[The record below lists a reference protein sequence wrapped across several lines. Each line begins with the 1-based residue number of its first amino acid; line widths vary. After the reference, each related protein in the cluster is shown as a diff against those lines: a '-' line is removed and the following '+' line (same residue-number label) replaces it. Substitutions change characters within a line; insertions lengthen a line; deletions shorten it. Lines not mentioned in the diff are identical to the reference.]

1 MGLCAHACVDRV
13 HACVC
18 VYVCLW
24 TDLCMHVCMYV
35 CVYVCTYV
43 CALGEDCACVCVCMY
58 VCMLADL
65 CVFMCVC
72 TCVYAC
78 VCVQDPG
85 RRPAVSQGRGRVVT
99 AQPGQRDLTDSLVT
113 CRARGQGSPAAGH
126 QSDHS
131 EVASTRGSRLSLW
144 ELGLPAHSPNAVLL
158 GHMGRGHVF
167 LQTHRAGGGDL
178 WWELW
183 SCCGSSGPALLESG
197 SQAEGPFLVGVG
209 RSPAAGSVGWGALGR
224 RSKLPD
230 PSVLGRG
237 LLGRGLRLCAGS
249 SVPSASCPDPLPH
262 QTPDLA
268 VPVRRR
274 RSHAVP
280 QGTPGLLTHNRR
292 ACLARG
298 AAAGCP
304 GRAAVALPGLP
315 CLRPTGC
322 ELSRGLQGQRSLG
335 LSSPPAS

>member
-1 MGLCAHACVDRV
+1 
-13 HACVC
+13 
-18 VYVCLW
+18 
-24 TDLCMHVCMYV
+24 MHVCMYV

-335 LSSPPAS
+335 LSRPPAS

>member
-1 MGLCAHACVDRV
+1 MCVCMCACMCVHMCVPWGKTVHVCVSACMCVCWQIRV
-13 HACVC
+13 CSCVC
-18 VYVCLW
+18 V
-24 TDLCMHVCMYV
+24 HVCMR
-35 CVYVCTYV
+35 
-43 CALGEDCACVCVCMY
+43 
-58 VCMLADL
+58 
-65 CVFMCVC
+65 
-72 TCVYAC
+72 

-85 RRPAVSQGRGRVVT
+85 RRPAVSQGRGCVVT
-99 AQPGQRDLTDSLVT
+99 AQPGQRDLTDSLAT

-167 LQTHRAGGGDL
+167 LQTHGAGGGDL

-335 LSSPPAS
+335 LSRPPAS